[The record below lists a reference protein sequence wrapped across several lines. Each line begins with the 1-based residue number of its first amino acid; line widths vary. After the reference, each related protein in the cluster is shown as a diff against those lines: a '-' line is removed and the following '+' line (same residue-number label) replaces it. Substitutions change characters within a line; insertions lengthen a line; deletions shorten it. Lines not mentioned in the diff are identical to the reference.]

1 MFDNYNVSI
10 HPETGEVLAG
20 IHAGS
25 NIYYTINT
33 VRPGFTGSKPSK
45 ADITAARFAHVDID
59 PSPDWDKAGTLASLI
74 EAGATVVVDSGNG
87 LQGLWRVDCDVPTVE
102 RINRGLIAR
111 FHADKGTW
119 NADRLFRVPGYTNYP
134 NAKKRAAGR
143 VPAPAE
149 LLWQDGPHWT
159 AEQLRALFPEPA
171 PAAPAVPEIAL
182 GPWQVET
189 VESLALPPDLAGM
202 VTTTGPDRS
211 AHAMSVAARL
221 ARAQYTNEQIMG
233 LLMNPDYPWS
243 GTIQE
248 QADPERQAMRKV
260 RDAAALRPDLDALF
274 PPTTAVVGVLP
285 EPPVVTVAREA
296 GYTPH
301 NGGVLLPEEQMRYFE
316 GCVYISSM
324 DKVMTPSGEIFG
336 QSQFDNTYGGQSFV
350 ITSDGQGAPSKSAWE
365 AFNRNQRF
373 KAPRVNDLCFRPEL
387 PPLSVVEEGSW
398 RLLNSYIPIETPRTP
413 GDPSKFL
420 DWLQRLLPV
429 ERDRRILLSYC
440 ASIIQNPGL
449 KAQWWPVLIG
459 TMGNGKTLI
468 LSAIEFCIG
477 SQYVHLPNSSKMTR
491 SGINFNG
498 WMRNKLFLGLEE
510 IYSAQRRDFLEEFKP
525 YVTNRRLPIE
535 GKGIEEY
542 TGDNR
547 ANGIMLTNHI
557 DGVPI
562 NPNERRY
569 APFITAQE
577 SEEDCYRDGLT
588 PAYFSDIWDWLEG
601 RGAYADRGGQYGYRV
616 VNHYLRSYV
625 PDPEFDPAQGA
636 TRRPKTS
643 CFDRAVEA
651 GRGGIEQE
659 VMAAIDEERVGFA
672 GGWVSSKFLDDLI
685 AQSRV
690 KVPRNKRKD
699 LMGSLGYI
707 WHPAL
712 EQGKATA
719 NVQPDGIRSRL
730 YVRVGSAQA
739 ALSEPGEICRAY
751 TQAQVATRLEG
762 P

>member
-1 MFDNYNVSI
+1 MFNNHNVSI
-10 HPETGEVLAG
+10 HPDTGAVLSG
-20 IHAGS
+20 IHPDH
-25 NIYYTINT
+25 NIYYTVNT

-45 ADITAARFAHVDID
+45 ADIVASRFAHVDID
-59 PSPDWDKAGTLASLI
+59 PSPGWDKGATLAALI
-74 EAGATVVVDSGNG
+74 EAGATVVVDSGYG
-87 LQGLWRVDCDVPTVE
+87 LQGLWAVVCPVAEVE
-102 RINRGLIAR
+102 AINRGLIAR
-111 FHADKGTW
+111 FGADRGTW

-143 VPAPAE
+143 VESIAS
-149 LLWQDGPHWT
+149 LLWSDGPEW
-159 AEQLRALFPEPA
+159 AADELRVAFPEPA
-171 PAAPAVPEIAL
+171 PAAPSAPDVTL

-189 VESLALPPDLAGM
+189 VESLGLPPDLAAL
-202 VTTTGPDRS
+202 VSDTGPDRS
-211 AHAMSVAARL
+211 SHSMSIAARM

-243 GTIQE
+243 GTIHE
-248 QADPERQAMRKV
+248 QADPERQAVRKV
-260 RDAAALRPDLDALF
+260 RDAAALRPDMDALF
-274 PPTTAVVGVLP
+274 PPVAAVGVLP
-285 EPPVVTVAREA
+285 EPPLVTRVREA
-296 GYTPH
+296 GFTQH
-301 NGGVLLPEEQMRYFE
+301 NGGMLLPEEQLEYFK

-324 DKVMTPSGEIFG
+324 DKVMTPSGELFG
-336 QSQFDNTYGGQSFV
+336 QSQFDNTYGGQAFV

-365 AFNRNQRF
+365 AFHRNQRF

-387 PPLSVVEEGSW
+387 PSLSVVEDGSW
-398 RLLNSYIPIETPRTP
+398 RLLNSYIPIETPRTE

-420 DWLQRLLPV
+420 DWLSRLLPV

-468 LSAIEFCIG
+468 LSAIEHCIG

-498 WMRNKLFLGLEE
+498 WMRGKLFLGLEE

-577 SEEDCYRDGLT
+577 SEEDCYRDGMT
-588 PAYFSDIWDWLEG
+588 SAYFSDIWDWLEG
-601 RGAYADRGGQYGYRV
+601 RNAYAHHGSLYGFRV
-616 VNHYLRSYV
+616 VNHYLQNYT
-625 PDPEFDPAQGA
+625 PDPEFDPNQQA

-651 GRGGIEQE
+651 GRGGVEQE
-659 VMAAIDEERVGFA
+659 IMAAIDEERVGFA
-672 GGWVSSKFLDDLI
+672 GGWVSSKFLDDLMTN
-685 AQSRV
+685 SRV

-699 LMGSLGYI
+699 LMQTLGYH
-707 WHPAL
+707 WHPGL
-712 EQGKATA
+712 EQGKATS
-719 NVQPDGIRSRL
+719 VLQPDGIRSRL
-730 YVRVGSAQA
+730 YVRMGTPQA
-739 ALSEPGEICRAY
+739 AISEPGAICRAY
-751 TQAQVATRLEG
+751 TQAQIETKLG
-762 P
+762 S